1 MSDTLGIKLQVVVG
15 LLTWSQGGQRKV
27 SDAQELEARGR
38 CQMPWNINNFTVL
51 VALID
56 YC

>member
-1 MSDTLGIKLQVVVG
+1 MSDTLGKKLQVVVG